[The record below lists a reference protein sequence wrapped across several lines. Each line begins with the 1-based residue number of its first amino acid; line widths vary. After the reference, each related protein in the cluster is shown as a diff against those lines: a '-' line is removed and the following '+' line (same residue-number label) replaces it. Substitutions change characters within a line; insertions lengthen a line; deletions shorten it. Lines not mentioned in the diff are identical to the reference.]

1 MIIYCFANAIV
12 EKVMET
18 EVVSNYKT
26 FYLCQKKKIKMPH
39 DSLHYLTESCLMTV
53 KRN

>member
-18 EVVSNYKT
+18 EVVRNYKT
-26 FYLCQKKKIKMPH
+26 FYLCQKKNDKNA
-39 DSLHYLTESCLMTV
+39 T
-53 KRN
+53 